1 MLSKRKSER
10 EDLENSQPIPI
21 AINDKACSAEI
32 PRTQSTISAE
42 AGIETAW
49 SRRAFLSDGL
59 DPCV

>member
-32 PRTQSTISAE
+32 SRTQSTISAE
-42 AGIETAW
+42 AGIET
-49 SRRAFLSDGL
+49 G
-59 DPCV
+59 